1 MYKKIVVP
9 VEMGQLEK
17 GEKILAK
24 AKSLLDAGGEIVL
37 TSVAESV
44 PAYVAVELPVDFI
57 EQSIREAETKLR
69 ALNAKLGTDAR
80 IEVMIGSPS
89 RQILELAEKE
99 KADLI
104 IIGSH
109 RPDFTNY
116 LIGATADRVVRH
128 AECSVLVDR

>member
-57 EQSIREAETKLR
+57 EQSIREAETKRR
-69 ALNAKLGTDAR
+69 ARNAKLGTHAR

>member
-57 EQSIREAETKLR
+57 EQSMR
-69 ALNAKLGTDAR
+69 
-80 IEVMIGSPS
+80 
-89 RQILELAEKE
+89 ILELAEKE